1 MGAHSSPS
9 PLQKHKNQADKVAEH
24 SSNCQNL
31 LARAPMQAT
40 TAYIVLLAK

>member
-1 MGAHSSPS
+1 MGAHSS

-24 SSNCQNL
+24 SSNCL
-31 LARAPMQAT
+31 LARAPMQTT